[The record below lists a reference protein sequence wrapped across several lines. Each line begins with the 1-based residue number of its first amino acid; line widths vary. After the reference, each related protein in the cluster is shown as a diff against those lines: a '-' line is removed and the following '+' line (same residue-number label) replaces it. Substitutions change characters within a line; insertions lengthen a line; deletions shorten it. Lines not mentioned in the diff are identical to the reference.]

1 MNYVEGAGEMHFTLD
16 RAFRLRHYSCTH
28 TLILYQIYTL
38 TKKSIPLTTDTKE
51 SLDMAFA
58 KNLPS

>member
-28 TLILYQIYTL
+28 TYIIPDLYSH
-38 TKKSIPLTTDTKE
+38 KKSIPLTTDTKE